1 MDGRDEDRAGNEPGE
16 GLGNGGVR
24 LLEASEFPKPFDWRN
39 AQSLTMEQREILAIF
54 TEMLRYPTA
63 DGGKKRA
70 AGEKPDWRSDY
81 SHEDAAWRHLHRK
94 LDGDLYDEDSGAHA
108 YIHAAWRL
116 LAVAYQEGAL
126 RPNERGEE

>member
-1 MDGRDEDRAGNEPGE
+1 M
-16 GLGNGGVR
+16 R
-24 LLEASEFPKPFDWRN
+24 LFDAKEFPPEFDWRT
-39 AQSLTMEQREILAIF
+39 ASTLTHEQREILAIF
-54 TEMLRYPTA
+54 TEMLRWPTA

-70 AGEKPDWRSDY
+70 AGTKPNWKLDD

-94 LDGDLYDEDSGAHA
+94 LDGDIYDEDSGAHA

-126 RPNERGEE
+126 NPSQRLERGEE